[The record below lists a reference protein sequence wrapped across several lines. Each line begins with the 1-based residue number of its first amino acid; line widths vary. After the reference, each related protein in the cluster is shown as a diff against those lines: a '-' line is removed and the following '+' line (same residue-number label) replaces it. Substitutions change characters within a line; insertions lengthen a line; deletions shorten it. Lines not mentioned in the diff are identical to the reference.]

1 MCEKQIKIGPLA
13 VRKIIVS
20 WHVESKNSEIEEKCL
35 MVCRSK
41 YRTLFPTAFLLCF
54 FFFFMCQT
62 NKQESFGEKNTV
74 FYNFRSL
81 LSTQNHFDRFFLE
94 YNDSDTLKIPT
105 VFLIDCRSQS
115 TLNEHLTEL
124 HEVQHQA
131 RKSGCCWKFNASNG
145 NLFSYA
151 CMKDPRWNW
160 SKQMETQAA

>member
-1 MCEKQIKIGPLA
+1 MTRRIEKFGNRGKVLNGMPVEIQDA
-13 VRKIIVS
+13 FSNCVS
-20 WHVESKNSEIEEKCL
+20 AL
-35 MVCRSK
+35 
-41 YRTLFPTAFLLCF
+41 

-62 NKQESFGEKNTV
+62 NKQESFGKKNTI

-131 RKSGCCWKFNASNG
+131 RKPGCCWKFNASNG

>member
-20 WHVESKNSEIEEKCL
+20 WHVESKNSGIEEKCL

-54 FFFFMCQT
+54 FFLCAKQT
-62 NKQESFGEKNTV
+62 NKN
-74 FYNFRSL
+74 L
-81 LSTQNHFDRFFLE
+81 LGKKIPYFITFVLYFPPRITSIDFFLE

>member
-1 MCEKQIKIGPLA
+1 MTRRIEKFGNRGKVLNGMPVEIQDA
-13 VRKIIVS
+13 FSNRVS
-20 WHVESKNSEIEEKCL
+20 AL
-35 MVCRSK
+35 
-41 YRTLFPTAFLLCF
+41 F

-131 RKSGCCWKFNASNG
+131 RKSGCCWKFNVSNG

-151 CMKDPRWNW
+151 CMKDPRWDW

>member
-1 MCEKQIKIGPLA
+1 MTRRIEKFGNRGKVLNGMPVEIQDA
-13 VRKIIVS
+13 FSNRVS
-20 WHVESKNSEIEEKCL
+20 A
-35 MVCRSK
+35 
-41 YRTLFPTAFLLCF
+41 LFS
-54 FFFFMCQT
+54 FFMCQT
-62 NKQESFGEKNTV
+62 NKQESFGKKNTI

-131 RKSGCCWKFNASNG
+131 RKPGCCWKFNASNG

>member
-1 MCEKQIKIGPLA
+1 MCEKQFKIGPLA

-20 WHVESKNSEIEEKCL
+20 WHVESKNSGIEEKCL

-54 FFFFMCQT
+54 FLCSKQT
-62 NKQESFGEKNTV
+62 NKNLLGKKIPYFI
-74 FYNFRSL
+74 NFRSL
-81 LSTQNHFDRFFLE
+81 LSTQNHFDRYFLE

-115 TLNEHLTEL
+115 ILNEHLTEL

-145 NLFSYA
+145 NPFSYA
-151 CMKDPRWNW
+151 CMKDPRWIW

>member
-1 MCEKQIKIGPLA
+1 MTRRIEKFGNRGKVLNGMLVEIQDA
-13 VRKIIVS
+13 FSNRVS
-20 WHVESKNSEIEEKCL
+20 AL
-35 MVCRSK
+35 
-41 YRTLFPTAFLLCF
+41 F

>member
-1 MCEKQIKIGPLA
+1 MTRRIEKFGNRGKVLDGMPVEIQDAFSKS
-13 VRKIIVS
+13 VS
-20 WHVESKNSEIEEKCL
+20 AL
-35 MVCRSK
+35 
-41 YRTLFPTAFLLCF
+41 LFLCAK
-54 FFFFMCQT
+54 QT
-62 NKQESFGEKNTV
+62 NKNLLGKKILYFI
-74 FYNFRSL
+74 NFRSL
-81 LSTQNHFDRFFLE
+81 LFTQNHFDRYFFE

-145 NLFSYA
+145 NPFSYA